1 MKKIIPVVI
10 FLVIS
15 FQNGWA
21 QSNACLESQSFK
33 IVVLGSST
41 AAGSGVSTADSAWVN
56 RYREYVQGINPN
68 NEVIN
73 LAVGGYNTYK
83 IMPTG
88 FVPPVNRPLSDTN
101 KNITKALSLNPDAI
115 IVNLPSNDVSSGFSV
130 SEQLFN
136 LDSVFALSNLN
147 NVPIW
152 ICTTQPKNFS
162 SAATRQ
168 IQEDIKD
175 SINLIYGSFALDFW
189 TTIAL
194 PDNSIDSVYN
204 ADGTHLNDAGHQIL
218 VNRVIDAD
226 ILNNI
231 FSSVTHTDFWTR
243 SVTSRMVNLCGD
255 SATLFEMV
263 IANIG
268 IPSAVVTTV
277 YFELENMTT
286 GVLYQ
291 DSIQLSNSLA
301 SCSYDT
307 ILFYGNTIEPGQY
320 LAKGFI
326 YNFNDSVPENDS
338 SMVNFTSIGHPIVNI
353 ANDTLCAPSSGVLE
367 ANTAQGDQSFWYL
380 NYTDSNA
387 VAVGATFQTAV
398 VDSTSSWFVETV
410 RGNLFYSGALET
422 TSNSNINWNGA
433 MFDVIGIEDVIIDS
447 FDVKIASLGTQEV
460 EIFYKTGSYSGFE
473 LDPTAWVFLGID
485 TVNVQSIT
493 DFTSVDLGN
502 LPVNSG
508 DTVGVYIQMA
518 NASSNLSY
526 QSVSSPMVRA
536 NNELV
541 IVTGSGVSYNQTN
554 SYYPRD
560 WNGKVYY
567 HYGDR
572 PGGECKTERSIA
584 QVFVSQSSFVL
595 GDDTIVDIMDSVT
608 FYGPNGATSYLWFD
622 GSMNQDLSV
631 NAADLGVGIHYVNLE
646 VEDSLKCFFTD
657 ELVLAIADLV
667 SVNEHTLNTLEVF
680 PNPVRNT
687 IHIEAQGISSISIIT
702 MSGLIVIQQNTNS
715 GIVDVSSLK
724 QGVYIVKISV
734 DGTDY
739 FSRIVKR

>member
-1 MKKIIPVVI
+1 MKKIIPVFI

-15 FQNGWA
+15 FQNGWG

-41 AAGSGVSTADSAWVN
+41 AAGSGVSTSDSAWVN
-56 RYREYVQGINPN
+56 RYREYVQGINLN

-175 SINLIYGSFALDFW
+175 SINLIYGSFAIDFW

-243 SVTSRMVNLCGD
+243 SISSRMANLCGD

-268 IPSAVVTTV
+268 TPSAVATTA
-277 YFELENMTT
+277 YFELENITT
-286 GVLYQ
+286 GVLYE

-307 ILFYGNTIEPGQY
+307 ILFYGNTIESGQY

-326 YNFNDSVPENDS
+326 YNFNDSIPENDS
-338 SMVNFTSIGHPIVNI
+338 SLVNFTSIGHPIVNI
-353 ANDTLCAPSSGVLE
+353 AHDTLCAPSSGVLE

-410 RGNLFYSGALET
+410 RGDLFYAGALET
-422 TSNSNINWNGA
+422 STNSNINWNGA
-433 MFDVIGIEDVIIDS
+433 MFDVVGIEAVIIDS
-447 FDVKIASLGTQEV
+447 FDVKIASLGTQAV
-460 EIFYKTGSYSGFE
+460 EIYYKIGSYSGFE

-485 TVNVQSIT
+485 SVNVQST
-493 DFTSVDLGN
+493 SGFTNIDLGN
-502 LPVNSG
+502 LPINMG
-508 DTVGVYIQMA
+508 DTVGIYIQMA
-518 NASSNLSY
+518 NPSSNLSY
-526 QSVSSPMVRA
+526 QSVSSPMIRA
-536 NNELV
+536 NNELA
-541 IVTGSGVSYNQTN
+541 IVTGSGISYNQT
-554 SYYPRD
+554 SLYYPRD

-567 HYGDR
+567 HFGDR
-572 PGGECKTERSIA
+572 PGGECKTDRVVA
-584 QVFVSQSSFVL
+584 KVFVSQSDFIL
-595 GDDTIVDIMDSVT
+595 GDDTIVDIMDSVN
-608 FYGPNGATSYLWFD
+608 FYGPNGAISYLWFD
-622 GSMNQDLSV
+622 GSTNQDLSV
-631 NAADLGVGIHYVNLE
+631 NASDLGVGIHYINLE
-646 VEDSLKCFFTD
+646 IEDSLKCFFTD
-657 ELVLAIADLV
+657 ELVLGIADLV
-667 SVNEHTLNTLEVF
+667 SVKEHALNTLEVF

-687 IHIEAQGISSISIIT
+687 IHFEAQGITSISIIT
-702 MSGLIVIQQNTNS
+702 MSGLIVLQQNTNS
-715 GIVDVSSLK
+715 GTVDVSNLK
-724 QGVYIVKISV
+724 QGVYVVKISV
-734 DGTDY
+734 DGEDY